1 MNQTFN
7 CSWQSKHGALREFLV
22 AHCSTDWAQLDE
34 RRWRPVTNGGI
45 SEDREGWGGVE
56 AVEVVGGEAATRRG
70 TTSPGISDHFRI
82 IGK

>member
-1 MNQTFN
+1 M
-7 CSWQSKHGALREFLV
+7 REFLV

-45 SEDREGWGGVE
+45 SEDREGGDWWGGVGGQRALE
-56 AVEVVGGEAATRRG
+56 VVEGVGGEAATRRG
-70 TTSPGISDHFRI
+70 TTSPGITDHFRI